1 VTEFIF
7 MLTHNDA
14 TLSDAL
20 EVYDT
25 LRDIEDLRF
34 VGFKDV
40 GAPFDQLKALADAIR
55 ADGRTSM
62 LEVVSEDAAAEL
74 RSIEAAVRLGVDWVL
89 GGTHAEEA
97 LPLLAGSGLRYCPFP
112 GTVIGHPSLLRGT
125 VESIAES
132 ARRLTALEGVYG
144 LDLLAYRFDG
154 DVPACVRAVVAASSG
169 PVIAAGSVDSYER
182 IATLAAAGV
191 WGYTIGG
198 AIIDGKMPGGPSV
211 AGQVREVLE
220 LTARADAEAAA
231 AR

>member
-1 VTEFIF
+1 MTEFIF
-7 MLTHNDA
+7 MLTHDDA

-20 EVYDT
+20 EVYHT
-25 LRDIEDLRF
+25 LRDIEGLRY

-40 GAPFDQLKALADAIR
+40 GAPFEQLQALAAAIH

-62 LEVVSEDAAAEL
+62 LEVVSEDADAEL
-74 RSIEAAVRLGVDWVL
+74 RSIEAARRLGVDWVL
-89 GGTHAEEA
+89 GGTHAEAA
-97 LPLLAGSGLRYCPFP
+97 LPILAGSGLRYCPFP

-132 ARRLTALEGVYG
+132 ARRLTSLDGVHG

-154 DVPACVRAVVAASSG
+154 DVPALTRAVVAASAG

-182 IATLAAAGV
+182 IAALAAAGV

-198 AIIDGKMPGGPSV
+198 AIVEGKMPGGPTV
-211 AGQVREVLE
+211 AGQVREVLA
-220 LTARADAEAAA
+220 LTAQADAEVVAGA
-231 AR
+231 